1 MTVLG
6 GSSIL
11 RSRVFVDLVSSLV
24 SKSEF
29 ASYLGGSR
37 IIGVAAP
44 ISLAAAP
51 LTGLN
56 QKGARD
62 RCITM
67 PTEWRVGDSA
77 NLSQVIS
84 D

>member
-1 MTVLG
+1 MDTLG
-6 GSSIL
+6 GSNIL
-11 RSRVFVDLVSSLV
+11 KSAVFVDLVGSLL

-29 ASYLGGSR
+29 ASYLDGSR

-44 ISLAAAP
+44 ISPAAAP

-56 QKGARD
+56 KKGAGD
-62 RCITM
+62 RCVALSA
-67 PTEWRVGDSA
+67 EWLVGDSA